1 LVGVALLAKGVL
13 PADFFQTEKTTEKET
28 MSANDIPADIADAIY
43 RLRYV
48 DKPITRIE
56 RAFLCGVLC
65 AMQTINLAEKM
76 RNQEDAE
83 IIPFPKKPTEP
94 DDAS

>member
-1 LVGVALLAKGVL
+1 
-13 PADFFQTEKTTEKET
+13 

-43 RLRYV
+43 RLRLTSRM
-48 DKPITRIE
+48 TRIE

-65 AMQTINLAEKM
+65 AMQTYGEMNLAGELKAHK
-76 RNQEDAE
+76 EDAE
-83 IIPFPKKPTEP
+83 VIQFSPKPTEP

>member
-1 LVGVALLAKGVL
+1 
-13 PADFFQTEKTTEKET
+13 

-48 DKPITRIE
+48 DKPMTRIE

-65 AMQTINLAEKM
+65 AMQMMNLSEKLKT
-76 RNQEDAE
+76 QEDADIAQ
-83 IIPFPKKPTEP
+83 IIPFPTKPTEP

>member
-1 LVGVALLAKGVL
+1 
-13 PADFFQTEKTTEKET
+13 
-28 MSANDIPADIADAIY
+28 MSANDIPADIPDAIY

-48 DKPITRIE
+48 DKPMTRIE

-65 AMQTINLAEKM
+65 AMQTMNLAEKL
-76 RNQEDAE
+76 RDQPEQAE
-83 IIPFPKKPTEP
+83 IIPFPQKPTEP

>member
-1 LVGVALLAKGVL
+1 
-13 PADFFQTEKTTEKET
+13 

-43 RLRYV
+43 RLRYS

-65 AMQTINLAEKM
+65 AMQMMNLS
-76 RNQEDAE
+76 NQLSQQIENAE

>member
-1 LVGVALLAKGVL
+1 
-13 PADFFQTEKTTEKET
+13 

-43 RLRYV
+43 QLRYS

-65 AMQTINLAEKM
+65 AMQMMNLS
-76 RNQEDAE
+76 NQLSQQIENAE